1 MTSVIPGLVGLFLGP
16 FTAPPV
22 IIGTLIVLLLIIVI
36 GRVLLGIAWRLVV
49 IALVIVIVLW
59 ILGALTTVP
68 QVIG

>member
-1 MTSVIPGLVGLFLGP
+1 MTAAIPALTGLFLGP

-49 IALVIVIVLW
+49 IALVVVVVLW

-68 QVIG
+68 QILG